1 MPIEIGRKIAKKY
14 RTRNYSCIFFQS
26 PYMKIILKRKD
37 ICLEKKAKIRKHC
50 RPFHNILLKNS
61 QQYAIFWL
69 AKTNGRWREVM
80 LTLRGRWKNKAH
92 CLASWRLDSKNVW
105 LSSSISYSFQDRS
118 CFLLLR
124 HTQHNL
130 VRISMKKKVDLSNEV
145 VSNKSFGN
153 KSLVGSQSWTE
164 LIHEIGGLIQA
175 KYWEDLAV
183 CNAVVFAQ
191 CVSYQICS
199 PTEHHSFFRK

>member
-1 MPIEIGRKIAKKY
+1 MFVITKHVPKTFNIHLKFTRKKREKILIPIEIGRKIAKKY
-14 RTRNYSCIFFQS
+14 RSRNYSCIYFQS
-26 PYMKIILKRKD
+26 PYMKIFVEKKGYLPG
-37 ICLEKKAKIRKHC
+37 KKAKMRKHC
-50 RPFHNILLKNS
+50 RPFHNILLKNP

-80 LTLRGRWKNKAH
+80 LTLRECWKIKAH

-130 VRISMKKKVDLSNEV
+130 VRISMKKS
-145 VSNKSFGN
+145 
-153 KSLVGSQSWTE
+153 
-164 LIHEIGGLIQA
+164 
-175 KYWEDLAV
+175 
-183 CNAVVFAQ
+183 
-191 CVSYQICS
+191 
-199 PTEHHSFFRK
+199 

>member
-1 MPIEIGRKIAKKY
+1 MKFTRKKREKILMPIEIGRKIAKN
-14 RTRNYSCIFFQS
+14 TQLEITVVFIFRVLTWKS
-26 PYMKIILKRKD
+26 SLKRKD
-37 ICLEKKAKIRKHC
+37 ICLEKKAKMRKHC
-50 RPFHNILLKNS
+50 RPFHNILLKNP

-80 LTLRGRWKNKAH
+80 LTLRERWKIKAH

-130 VRISMKKKVDLSNEV
+130 VRISMKKS
-145 VSNKSFGN
+145 
-153 KSLVGSQSWTE
+153 
-164 LIHEIGGLIQA
+164 
-175 KYWEDLAV
+175 
-183 CNAVVFAQ
+183 
-191 CVSYQICS
+191 
-199 PTEHHSFFRK
+199 